1 MHSANFVDPSR
12 RSSRLPA
19 TVPILVTSLE
29 PGADF
34 SEVCET
40 LVVSAHGC
48 AIRSPMRLEAG
59 IPVHFERKGGRE
71 TIAHVVDCQPMGS
84 GQPGWMLAAQLDRPE
99 NFWGLKPCPQDWMQL
114 PETVAQSQQQAP
126 GNLPARNTAENRRGE
141 NLVVR
146 SRKTT
151 PEKIQHQLTDIDV
164 RVIVADVIQSLQAEV
179 IELKQK
185 LGRGEPK
192 RSQFDISLTH
202 IPPEVEEKLW
212 TRLRQDVGTQALLQ
226 ARQQSEQVLEAA
238 KDAIGKKIRE
248 AQNEFREQVAEELQ
262 GVEQRAQGLSADIA
276 GAVQQHVDS
285 GAERFQ
291 QHALEA
297 GIRLERRSEEF
308 LRDLQQ
314 RLSEEN
320 GVHRREMQKVQA
332 EVASESSR
340 LQAQTADL
348 GSRITKLDESARQLE
363 SDLDNRL
370 VRMGSDIIS
379 GARTQLQ
386 SAVDVVLKEL
396 STRNAKE
403 LGNQLDE
410 ACERLKNAQKQIEAS
425 VSELVKTRVAD
436 SLLSFGQTMEELA
449 QDSVERWRK
458 ALARDLNSVTNIL
471 GGQLRL
477 EAASDSDENGEPPS
491 E

>member
-1 MHSANFVDPSR
+1 MHNANVVDPSR
-12 RSSRLPA
+12 RSSRLPV

-71 TIAHVVDCQPMGS
+71 TIAHVVDCQPIGS
-84 GQPGWMLAAQLDRPE
+84 GQQGWMLAAQLDRPE

-114 PETVAQSQQQAP
+114 PEVPQQQVP
-126 GNLPARNTAENRRGE
+126 GKVAVRNTTENRRGE

-151 PEKIQHQLTDIDV
+151 PDKIQHQLTDIDV
-164 RVIVADVIQSLQAEV
+164 RVIVAEVTQSLQAEV

-185 LGRGEPK
+185 LGRAEPK

-202 IPPEVEEKLW
+202 IPPEVEDKLW
-212 TRLRQDVGTQALLQ
+212 TRLREDIGTQALQQ
-226 ARQQSEQVLEAA
+226 ARQQSEQVLE
-238 KDAIGKKIRE
+238 
-248 AQNEFREQVAEELQ
+248 AEELQ
-262 GVEQRAQGLSADIA
+262 GVEQRAQGLSEEVA
-276 GAVQQHVDS
+276 GAVQQHVNS

-291 QHALEA
+291 QQALEA

-314 RLSEEN
+314 RLGEEN
-320 GVHRREMQKVQA
+320 EAQRREMQKAQA
-332 EVASESSR
+332 AVASESSR
-340 LQAQTADL
+340 LQSQTTDL
-348 GSRITKLDESARQLE
+348 GSRIAELDKSARQLE
-363 SDLDNRL
+363 SELENRL
-370 VRMGSDIIS
+370 VRLGTDIIS

-436 SLLSFGQTMEELA
+436 TLVSFGQTMEELA

-477 EAASDSDENGEPPS
+477 EGGPDSNEK
-491 E
+491 